1 MRETG
6 PERLDSDTVHL
17 PDSETGDE
25 RQHFI
30 FYQDDGGLRATDELN
45 GPMDTIYYL
54 GIIDICTPY
63 TTFKRAE
70 HIWKGLH
77 ADRVRVHTTFS
88 LPVLVFS
95 NTTFLPFSTRSA
107 PWNLE
112 STPNA
117 SSLSSRQS
125 CGMGKVGSASRPSE
139 QNPRL

>member
-6 PERLDSDTVHL
+6 PGRLDSDVVHL

-77 ADRVRVHTTFS
+77 ADRVRVYTTFS
-88 LPVLVFS
+88 PLVSAFS
-95 NTTFLPFSTRSA
+95 NTTFSPSSTRSA
-107 PWNLE
+107 P
-112 STPNA
+112 
-117 SSLSSRQS
+117 
-125 CGMGKVGSASRPSE
+125 
-139 QNPRL
+139 